1 VSTQQPPLP
10 QAIALLDT
18 LDKDV
23 NTFVMRVREW
33 YSWHFP
39 ELVKIVN
46 DNYQYAKVRR
56 QHKAAACRGSSSNSR
71 GDAQLS
77 GSAGKASMLLPGRV
91 GQAPMLC
98 LCSQNKQHWEQPSAL
113 PASLSSLPALPT
125 HSRPSLSFPAPQLAL
140 LIKDKGSLSEESMPA
155 LQEIVG
161 EEDKAREIVEVR
173 ACFCEG
179 WRGCG
184 GGRLRCQG
192 TIVLACFC
200 QQERS
205 LSLPRSLPP

>member
-1 VSTQQPPLP
+1 
-10 QAIALLDT
+10 
-18 LDKDV
+18 
-23 NTFVMRVREW
+23 M
-33 YSWHFP
+33 
-39 ELVKIVN
+39 
-46 DNYQYAKVRR
+46 
-56 QHKAAACRGSSSNSR
+56 AAPW
-71 GDAQLS
+71 LS
-77 GSAGKASMLLPGRV
+77 L
-91 GQAPMLC
+91 
-98 LCSQNKQHWEQPSAL
+98 
-113 PASLSSLPALPT
+113 SLSSSRLTSPPCLLPPALPSLPT
-125 HSRPSLSFPAPQLAL
+125 HPLPLQLAL